1 MRILQFPHRVK
12 GDWRSSGALHAT
24 VARLGLGEMMRSGT
38 AGVDGNFQPLPDPAQ
53 LEKRDGRGFA
63 VGFWRQ
69 IVSPCVSLDFA
80 PDQYISH
87 G

>member
-12 GDWRSSGALHAT
+12 RGRRSSGALHAAM
-24 VARLGLGEMMRSGT
+24 ARPGVGEMRRWGT
-38 AGVDGNFQPLPDPAQ
+38 AGVDPAD
-53 LEKRDGRGFA
+53 LEKRDGRRLA

-69 IVSPCVSLDFA
+69 IVSPCVSLDLA